1 MSDDLATLETQRSKL
16 LEEFLGL
23 GDLRPGSVTAVTRR
37 CGKSSCHC
45 AKHNDPGHDPQFR
58 LTRRIAGKTVT
69 ESFPNPIALRKAQQE
84 VAEFHRFQQLS
95 QNLVALNEQIC
106 RLRPV
111 ARERGGWTEQEKK
124 TAAAI
129 HQEVAREVNQVL
141 GRVFA
146 QRRKDGRTDLEAV
159 ESALRAALHQAG
171 AAALSQVLQF
181 AAPAA
186 DERQLPCPCGHHARY
201 QEIRSKPLLTIVGPV
216 LLSRPYYLCSQC
228 HVGQFP
234 VDVEL
239 DIENTEFSPG
249 VRRMHALVG
258 QQAPFD
264 HGREQ
269 MQVLAGLTVTT
280 KSVER
285 IAEAMG
291 SDIAW
296 REQAEIDQ
304 ALQLDLPV
312 LTGAPIPVV
321 YVQMD
326 GTGIPVVKKETVG
339 RPGKRDGQPAHT
351 REVKLGCVFTQ
362 TRWDEKGFALRDP
375 DSTTYTGAI
384 ETAEEFGKRIYRE
397 ALQRGWS
404 RARKKVV
411 IGDGAEWI
419 WNLVAEHFPGAREIV
434 DLYHARQHLWTVA
447 RQLYPQEEVQQK
459 AWRKV
464 HQKRLLDKGKIE
476 KLVSELHSIATTNP
490 QLAEKIRTEAVYF
503 ERNAERMRY
512 PRFRRQHLF
521 VGSGVIE
528 AGCKTVVGS
537 RLKQSGMFWTVRG
550 ANAILA
556 LRCSHLNGRFED
568 YWEQRQEARA
578 A

>member
-1 MSDDLATLETQRSKL
+1 M
-16 LEEFLGL
+16 
-23 GDLRPGSVTAVTRR
+23 
-37 CGKSSCHC
+37 
-45 AKHNDPGHDPQFR
+45 
-58 LTRRIAGKTVT
+58 
-69 ESFPNPIALRKAQQE
+69 
-84 VAEFHRFQQLS
+84 
-95 QNLVALNEQIC
+95 
-106 RLRPV
+106 
-111 ARERGGWTEQEKK
+111 
-124 TAAAI
+124 
-129 HQEVAREVNQVL
+129 AREVNQVL

-459 AWRKV
+459 AWMKV
-464 HQKRLLDKGKIE
+464 HQKRLLDQGRIE
-476 KLVSELHSIATTNP
+476 KLVSALHSIATTNP